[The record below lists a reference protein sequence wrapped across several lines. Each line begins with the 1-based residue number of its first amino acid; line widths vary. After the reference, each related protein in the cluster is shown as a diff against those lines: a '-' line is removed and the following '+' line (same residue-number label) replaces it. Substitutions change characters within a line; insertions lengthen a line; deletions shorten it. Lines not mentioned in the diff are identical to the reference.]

1 MRITGPAVVVDVTD
15 ETFVLRST
23 DFAAI
28 VSAPPATLVLV
39 GITSTTAPFVA
50 VSEIGPEVVTML
62 RLPFTANVM
71 PPLLALT
78 VTELPAAPVLT
89 TSMICTLGAVIM
101 MLPLTVVAPAMTSGF
116 APEVIGRLPG
126 AVRLG
131 PSTV

>member
-23 DFAAI
+23 DLAAI
-28 VSAPPATLVLV
+28 VSAPPATLVLLF
-39 GITSTTAPFVA
+39 ITSITSPFVA
-50 VSEIGPEVVTML
+50 VSDIGPEVVTIL

-71 PPLLALT
+71 SPLLALT

-89 TSMICTLGAVIM
+89 TSMTRTLGAVIV
-101 MLPLTVVAPAMTSGF
+101 MLPLKVVAPAMTSGL
-116 APEVIGRLPG
+116 AVEVIGRSPG
-126 AVRLG
+126 AVRFG